1 MVGTFSGS
9 TQCVKVVGCFCRPA
23 VLLMSDR
30 ILNVTLSEE
39 KLSTIG
45 STQTNL
51 ELPLSPT
58 SLDSY

>member
-9 TQCVKVVGCFCRPA
+9 TQYVKAVGCFCGRA

-30 ILNVTLSEE
+30 ILNVTLSGE

-45 STQTNL
+45 STQGNL

-58 SLDSY
+58 SVDSY